1 MTADGPDC
9 PLEHE
14 QQSEHSRG
22 GLVEDAERLGRLIY
36 HDEQVDD
43 ATGELKSGAFQ
54 MDEFL
59 DGTRRGASVARVDR
73 SNAHELRCLADKFV
87 ARGRERWVR
96 GLGVSPALHVRQVSD
111 SANRRVFCVVDD
123 GQLGYEAHAL
133 INRSEVYKVGGL
145 TEKQLKAKLKP
156 FRERL
161 RVLFS
166 PLARIEDIYG

>member
-9 PLEHE
+9 PLEYE

-22 GLVEDAERLGRLIY
+22 GLVEDPERLGRLIY

-54 MDEFL
+54 MNEFL
-59 DGTRRGASVARVDR
+59 DAKRRGASVARVDR
-73 SNAHELRCLADKFV
+73 SNAHELRCLAEKFV
-87 ARGRERWVR
+87 AR

-133 INRSEVYKVGGL
+133 INRAEVYKVGGL

-166 PLARIEDIYG
+166 PVTTIEDIYG